1 MPKFDFIS
9 PDILLREVDMSEL
22 PPEPANEGALI
33 IGSAPRG
40 PAMKPIR
47 VSNISDL
54 EDVFGKPQS
63 GQSSDG
69 EIWRNGNKA
78 LPTYGLYAAEA
89 WLASNTSPVTFV
101 RLAGESI
108 TTTTA
113 AGWDL
118 GGAAA
123 DASDPA
129 SNSGAYGLWVCASGS
144 SGELSGTLAAII
156 YTQAAIPTLSG
167 TIAGTTSTTTSSIG
181 TFIVSDSTATDA
193 SAFTIDMWTAAGV
206 SETFTFNLDPNSN
219 GFIRNKMNT
228 DPHYLVSGQKNT
240 QEQYFLGETFE
251 TEIADVLEDA
261 SSTGAGKQFGIIM
274 PLSKN
279 ANLGTNW
286 VERNMTS
293 APSKTGWI
301 IANDPDPQSS
311 PASYQAVNMKKLFRF
326 VSLQDGEEFEKK
338 FAIRIILEGVGT
350 PTSQY
355 PTFTVQIYN
364 IETNSVEE
372 NYSGLNLNP
381 NSDSYVAAAIGDT
394 NVVYNETTEK
404 FDVNGNYRNKSS
416 YVYVEMHP
424 EAKQAPKS
432 AIPFGFYGPA
442 KPLSFTIEGDASAG
456 SGSLV
461 NNASQAYAFNAT
473 GSSFYAGHETDGFAH
488 LEVNATAS
496 FSWPSLNLTVSG
508 SRNNRHYSYVS
519 YFGVRHTAKTDIV
532 GINAYKYGNKNTQDY
547 KDLVRALPSHLDIHE
562 EASGTEY
569 AFIFTLDEIVQDATN
584 TSKYYWEAGSHATSD
599 AVTAGSGTYDLI
611 VTKKIN
617 KMILPFMGGFD
628 GVDITRVD
636 PFSSVKILSGENEQ
650 SHYAYKAV
658 SKAID
663 MVKDPEYVQYDLI
676 SMPGLT
682 DTGLVRELIGNT
694 TERADALAIID
705 VDSGWR
711 AAHENTTETRGS
723 VSTVVSNIED
733 EDYDTSYAACYYPEV
748 VFGGVDDGLV
758 VPSSVAGVGA
768 IASSEAASGAPWFA
782 PAGFN
787 RGGIRQLGG
796 ATGPTVKRP
805 YETLSKTERDRL
817 YIANI
822 NPIANFP
829 SEGPVVFGQKTLQQT
844 PSALDRINVRRLM
857 IHLKKRIGAVARTI
871 LFDNNVQ
878 ATWNRF
884 TSGADPILADAK
896 SRFGLAE
903 YKLVLDETT
912 TTPDL
917 IDRNIMYAKVFIKPA
932 YAIEFIAIDF
942 NITRSG
948 IEF

>member
-40 PAMKPIR
+40 PAMKPVR
-47 VSNISDL
+47 VSNIADL
-54 EDVFGKPQS
+54 ESVFGEAQS
-63 GQSSDG
+63 GQGADG
-69 EIWRNGNKA
+69 ETWRNGNKT
-78 LPTYGLYAAEA
+78 LPTYGLYAAKA

-101 RLAGESI
+101 RLAGES
-108 TTTTA
+108 TTTTTK
-113 AGWDL
+113 AGWNL

-123 DASDPA
+123 NASDPA

-144 SGELSGTLAAII
+144 TGELAGTLAAVI

-167 TIAGTTSTTTSSIG
+167 TIAGTTSDTTSSIG
-181 TFIVSDSTATDA
+181 TFIVSDSTAATA
-193 SAFTIDMWTAAGV
+193 NSFTIDMWTAAGV
-206 SETFTFNLDPNSN
+206 SEQINFNLDPLSS
-219 GFIRNKMNT
+219 GFIRNKLST
-228 DPHYLVSGQKNT
+228 DPHYLISGQKNT

-251 TEIADVLEDA
+251 TEVADVLADA
-261 SSTGAGKQFGIIM
+261 SSAGVGKQFGIIM

-279 ANLGTNW
+279 AALGTSW
-286 VERNMTS
+286 VERNMAS

-301 IANDPDPQSS
+301 IANDPTPQDNV
-311 PASYQAVNMKKLFRF
+311 ASYDPENMKKLFRV

-338 FAIRIILEGVGT
+338 FAIRIILDGVGT

-355 PTFTVQIYN
+355 PTFNLQVYN
-364 IETNSVEE
+364 LENNVVEE
-372 NYSGLNLNP
+372 NYSGLNLNES
-381 NSDSYVAAAIGDT
+381 SDSYIAAAIGDT
-394 NVVYNETTEK
+394 TLVYNNSTEK
-404 FDVNGNYRNKSS
+404 FDVVGSYGNKSS
-416 YVYVEMHP
+416 YIYIEMHP

-442 KPLSFTIEGDASAG
+442 KPLGFTIEGDAVAG

-461 NNASQAYAFNAT
+461 DNAANAYAFNAT
-473 GSSFYAGHETDGFAH
+473 SSAFYGGHESDGFAH
-488 LEVNATAS
+488 LEVDATAS
-496 FSWPSLNLTVSG
+496 FSWPSVNLTVSG
-508 SRNNRHYSYVS
+508 SRDSKHYSNIS
-519 YFGVRHTAKTDIV
+519 YFGVRHTTKSDIV
-532 GINAYKYGNKNTQDY
+532 GINAYKYGNKSTQDY
-547 KDLVRALPSHLDIHE
+547 KDLVRALPSNLDVHE
-562 EASGTEY
+562 AGGDTEY
-569 AFIFTLDEIVQDATN
+569 AFIFTLDEIVQDTTN
-584 TSKYYWEAGSHATSD
+584 TVKYYWKAGSHASGD
-599 AVTAGSGTYDLI
+599 AVTANSGTSNLI
-611 VTKKIN
+611 VTKEIN
-617 KMILPFMGGFD
+617 KMIIPFMGGFD
-628 GVDITRVD
+628 GLDITRVD
-636 PFSSVKILSGENEQ
+636 PFSSVKVLDAQNEQ
-650 SHYAYKAV
+650 THYAYKAV
-658 SKAID
+658 AKAID

-682 DTGLVRELIGNT
+682 DAGLVRELIGNT
-694 TERADALAIID
+694 TARADSLAIID
-705 VDSGWR
+705 VDSGFR
-711 AAHENTTETRGS
+711 GAHENSTETRGT
-723 VSTVVSNIED
+723 VSTIVSNIQD
-733 EDYDTSYAACYYPEV
+733 EDYNTSYAACYYPEV
-748 VFGGVDDGLV
+748 VLGGVDNGLT
-758 VPSSVAGVGA
+758 VPSSVAGIGA

-796 ATGPTVKRP
+796 PQGPTVKRP
-805 YETLSKTERDRL
+805 YETLSKSDRDKL
-817 YIANI
+817 YIVNI

-829 SEGPVVFGQKTLQQT
+829 AEGPVVFGQKTLQQT

-871 LFDNNVQ
+871 LFDNNIQ

-884 TSGADPILADAK
+884 KAGADPILADAK
-896 SRFGLAE
+896 SRFGIAQ
-903 YKLVLDETT
+903 YKLVLDNTT